1 MTPPRWRFSR
11 GAAGR
16 SEPGRAAAWALTLL
30 GAVLYAP
37 VLVRLAAVWWSVPYY
52 SYGPLVP
59 LFSALLLRDRRAT
72 LRRDPGQTRVGPG
85 VLLGAAGL
93 ATLAAG
99 YLVDSLTLQ
108 ALSLPPVLAG
118 VVRARLG
125 PRALRAAAFPLGFLA
140 FMAPWPEAATA
151 ALSRPLQHLAAA
163 AAAWG
168 LAATGVP
175 AVREGLLVH
184 LPAVTLEVDETC
196 NGLRFLLAMIVVGTA
211 LAGTLAR
218 RPAER
223 AAVAGIAAGLAVLAN
238 LMRVT
243 GTGLIAHYI
252 GPQAAVGVAHVV
264 YGKVV
269 YALTLAPLA
278 ALGLALRR
286 RAASAPLQHGG

>member
-1 MTPPRWRFSR
+1 MSPPRWRFSP

-59 LFSALLLRDRRAT
+59 VFSALLLRDRRAT
-72 LRRDPGQTRVGPG
+72 LRRDPETRVGPG

-99 YLVDSLTLQ
+99 YLADSLTLQ

-118 VVRARLG
+118 VIRARLG

-163 AAAWG
+163 AAAGG

-196 NGLRFLLAMIVVGTA
+196 SGLRFLLAMIVVGTA

-223 AAVAGIAAGLAVLAN
+223 AAVAAIAAGLGVLAN

-252 GPQAAVGVAHVV
+252 GPEAAVGVAHVV

-269 YALTLAPLA
+269 YALTLVPLA

-286 RAASAPLQHGG
+286 RATSASLQHGG